1 MKREFPNKRTLLIF
15 TGGPG
20 TGKSG
25 TARRFLE
32 YLGNEDIVKIKLVE
46 SGRVLSDHSEANVGE
61 QDNFN

>member
-1 MKREFPNKRTLLIF
+1 MKRVFPNQRTLLIF

-32 YLGNEDIVKIKLVE
+32 YLGNDDKREKL
-46 SGRVLSDHSEANVGE
+46 GYLWFR
-61 QDNFN
+61 Q